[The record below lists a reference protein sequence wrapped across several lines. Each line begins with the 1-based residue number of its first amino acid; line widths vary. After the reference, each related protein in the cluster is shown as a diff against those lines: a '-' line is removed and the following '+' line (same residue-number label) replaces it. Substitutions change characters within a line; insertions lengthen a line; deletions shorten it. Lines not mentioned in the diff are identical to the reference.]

1 MLESK
6 KPPRL
11 PLPVPKL
18 TAIDRK
24 IPVEIQ
30 NLMGKNWHFFRS
42 DLLNVLREHS
52 ATGKD
57 VGGFLER
64 TLPLMQKIVE
74 RMQSIPD
81 IARRKPED
89 YFYIVA
95 SMFVAGYL
103 HGIDPTLLL
112 AIAHRESSFKPRPR
126 SWRGARGYL
135 QVTASSALSEL
146 LSWDSHHRN
155 KTMAGLRQKLAKL
168 TNIEFIGVKTPIGI
182 RWVGKKPVLKHEEAI
197 KQGNHALHNAVW
209 AARTFLLKYAGKETE
224 IPWGIGNAGAIKD
237 ALKRYQGGNASYAEQ
252 VYRLY
257 VSIYKPIEDEVRI
270 SALPSRPKAPKI

>member
-1 MLESK
+1 MLETK
-6 KPPRL
+6 KPARL

-18 TAIDRK
+18 TAIDRE
-24 IPVEIQ
+24 IPVQIQ
-30 NLMGKNWHFFRS
+30 NLMGRNWPVFRS
-42 DLLNVLREHS
+42 DLMNVLREHS
-52 ATGKD
+52 ATGKE

-64 TLPLMQKIVE
+64 TLPLMQKTVE

-112 AIAHRESSFKPRPR
+112 AIAHRESSFKPRSR

-146 LSWDSHHRN
+146 LSRDSYHRN
-155 KTMAGLRQKLAKL
+155 KTLTGLRQKLAKL
-168 TNIEFIGVKTPIGI
+168 TNIEFTGVKTPIGI
-182 RWVGKKPVLKHEEAI
+182 RWMGKKPVLKPEEAI

-224 IPWGIGNAGAIKD
+224 ISWGIGNAGTIKD

-270 SALPSRPKAPKI
+270 SALPSRPKSPKI